1 MAIFAEKGQ
10 GPAETVTGLS
20 IIGAGMKVTG
30 DLFAEGVI
38 KVEGTV
44 VGTVRAARQVLVAKG
59 GVVEGDVFTREAIVG
74 GEVRGGIQAD
84 ERVEIQGTSVVHGDI
99 ATRKLFV
106 QEGGEINGVIRM
118 GEDVALERDN
128 ERRRAAAQQWAADG
142 PNGSRRR
149 KPFGAIPPRSGG
161 RYRDRRAWPRN
172 WRRAA
177 RPTARCRSRDRERT
191 RGPRARMCR

>member
-10 GPAETVTGLS
+10 GPAEAVTGLS

-74 GEVRGGIQAD
+74 GDVRGGIQAD
-84 ERVEIQGTSVVHGDI
+84 ERVEIQATSVVHGDI

-118 GEDVALERDN
+118 GEDVSLEREA
-128 ERRRAAAQQWAADG
+128 ERRRA
-142 PNGSRRR
+142 GSAP
-149 KPFGAIPPRSGG
+149 KLAGSI
-161 RYRDRRAWPRN
+161 
-172 WRRAA
+172 
-177 RPTARCRSRDRERT
+177 
-191 RGPRARMCR
+191 